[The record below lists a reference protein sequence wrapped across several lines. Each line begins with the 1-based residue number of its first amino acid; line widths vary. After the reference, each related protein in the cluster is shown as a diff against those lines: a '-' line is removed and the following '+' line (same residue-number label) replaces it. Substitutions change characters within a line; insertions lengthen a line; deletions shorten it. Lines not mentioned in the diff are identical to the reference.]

1 MATVHVVKSGETLS
15 LIASKYGVKS
25 YLDIYSHP
33 SNAAFRAKRPNPD
46 KILPGDQIN
55 IPTEIG
61 TASTWPGAA
70 PPRFTMQINGKT
82 YEGTKDELNA
92 VVDACISQVVK
103 TSMPAAKRALEIA
116 RTEYQVIRD
125 LIDSDPFVAHTLDI
139 LTEIFMPGDLTPS
152 ADAINEAESN
162 LKNVETAIARRFI
175 PKIIHEMEKF
185 QKSANR
191 AIKIY
196 RNARMKLTSSAETSV
211 PVLEFTRDASFL
223 VLSVAAAI
231 YTGGGATAAAPA
243 VLTST
248 GAKLGVQG
256 LISAVQAGAS
266 ETGIYIAGS
275 KSQNGLTATANIG
288 TAFVSSVV
296 IGAIFK
302 HPKIQEVLG
311 KLAYRIAPKISP
323 QQLGITLIK
332 TGTIN
337 KFLKNFFEDAGKE
350 PLKAAWTEA
359 TKAATGQRSFDK
371 MSDDVMDKSV
381 GSGGETLKSAFVE
394 WLINKGIAKK
404 IITK

>member
-1 MATVHVVKSGETLS
+1 MPKVHIVKSGETLS
-15 LIASKYGVKS
+15 LIASKYGMKS
-25 YLDIYSHP
+25 YLEIYSHP

-46 KILPGDQIN
+46 KIQPGDQVN
-55 IPTEIG
+55 IPTETG
-61 TASTWPGAA
+61 TASTWPGVA

-116 RTEYQVIRD
+116 RAEYQVIRD

-139 LTEIFMPGDLTPS
+139 FTPGDLTPS
-152 ADAINEAESN
+152 ADAINEAESD
-162 LKNVETAIARRFI
+162 LKSVETAIARRFI

-191 AIKIY
+191 AIRIY
-196 RNARMKLTSSAETSV
+196 RNARIKMTSSAETSV
-211 PVLEFTRDASFL
+211 PVLEFTRDTSFL

-231 YTGGGATAAAPA
+231 YTGGGAMAAAPA

-381 GSGGETLKSAFVE
+381 GSGGETLKTAFVE